1 MNPRVYLTIFRTF
14 ILRVFRREK
23 MRVAVTVL
31 GIGLGVAVM
40 VAMRL
45 GNRTALDSFRQAT
58 ESVAGAASVEIVGSA
73 GRFDEML
80 ASDLLWL
87 REYGQLSPVI
97 DGYALYEGT
106 DAPPE
111 FLRVLGTDILRDW
124 EVREYRLLRLHRDGE
139 QPTRRKRSKRYLRT
153 SRSRRMSVPRMR
165 RNSGGASAPS

>member
-31 GIGLGVAVM
+31 GIALGVAVM

-73 GRFDEML
+73 DRAGYR
-80 ASDLLWL
+80 
-87 REYGQLSPVI
+87 SP
-97 DGYALYEGT
+97 GLGGT
-106 DAPPE
+106 PAARPCP
-111 FLRVLGTDILRDW
+111 RRA
-124 EVREYRLLRLHRDGE
+124 R
-139 QPTRRKRSKRYLRT
+139 TRRS
-153 SRSRRMSVPRMR
+153 PD
-165 RNSGGASAPS
+165 